1 MEFIKVLCI
10 DEYLDNSICIVNKEE
25 ISHFE
30 LQSYY
35 REDSVMGNLFLKN
48 GTKLLVSEEGVKP
61 LQKELLEKTIPFKK
75 KHNFK
80 VSLETVDSILNPN
93 NIWDKKVGIG
103 DRMSEISILTS
114 KYREEIATKIK
125 LMSYHDFLQTPY
137 WKAISVFMKITDK
150 KCEIC
155 GSKFDLYT
163 HHKTYENHGYEI
175 LHLKDLQVV
184 CGVCHSRI
192 HKGDKNNG

>member
-10 DEYLDNSICIVNKEE
+10 DEYLGDSICIVNKDE

-30 LQSYY
+30 LRDYY
-35 REDSVMGNLFLKN
+35 RETTTMGSLFLKS
-48 GTKLLVSEEGVKP
+48 GKEIIVSEEGVKP

-80 VSLETVDSILNPN
+80 ISLETVDNILNPN
-93 NIWDKKVGIG
+93 ASWNKRIGVG
-103 DRMSEISILTS
+103 DRMSELATLTNHY
-114 KYREEIATKIK
+114 KEDIATKIK

-137 WKAISVFMKITDK
+137 WKAISVFKKITQK

-155 GSKFDLYT
+155 GNDFDLYT
-163 HHKTYENHGYEI
+163 HHKTYEHHGYEF
-175 LHLKDLQVV
+175 LHLEDLQVV
-184 CGVCHSRI
+184 CGICHTRI
-192 HKGDKNNG
+192 HKGDKENG